1 VAVEQPGDNLPTPE
15 VDPDLLVAGGAET
28 AQPWPGWDVLAAVS
42 VGGALGATARYG
54 LALAVPTAAQGWP
67 WPTFIAN
74 VGGSLLLG
82 ALTALALAWFPQ
94 HPLVRPLLGVG
105 VLGSFTTYSTFV
117 VEIDTRLGQGQMAM
131 AVAYGLGSVIAGV
144 GAAAAGLGMGRRLA
158 GARPRA
164 AR

>member
-1 VAVEQPGDNLPTPE
+1 MAVEEPGGCLPNPE
-15 VDPDLLVAGGAET
+15 VDPDLLVGRGGGT
-28 AQPWPGWDVLAAVS
+28 TRPWPGWDVLAAVS

-54 LALAVPTAAQGWP
+54 VTLAVPTTAQGWP
-67 WPTFIAN
+67 WATFIAN
-74 VGGSLLLG
+74 VGGSLGLG
-82 ALTALALAWFPQ
+82 ALTALAVARYPL

-131 AVAYGLGSVIAGV
+131 AVVYALGSVVAGV

-158 GARPRA
+158 GEGPCTAR
-164 AR
+164 